1 MTGRAGEV
9 VKGGHG
15 AWQTG
20 AVPVLL
26 IRHAHAGTRR
36 DAHGPDQA
44 RRLSAR
50 GQKQA
55 RKLVETLE
63 GYSPQRIL
71 SSPFTR
77 CVETVTPLAEAL
89 RVKVEED
96 ESLAEGTGLE
106 ALDLVRRVAHEKI
119 ALCTHGDVIPEILVA
134 LADEDHLDLGPRP
147 RQAKGSV
154 WVLEAHGGRF
164 VKAAYLPPTG

>member
-1 MTGRAGEV
+1 V
-9 VKGGHG
+9 V
-15 AWQTG
+15 
-20 AVPVLL
+20 PLLL

-36 DAHGPDQA
+36 DGQGPDQA

-55 RKLVETLE
+55 RQLVETLE

-71 SSPFTR
+71 SSPYTR
-77 CVETVTPLAEAL
+77 CVETVTPLADAL
-89 RVKVEED
+89 HVKVDED
-96 ESLAEGTGLE
+96 ESLAEGAGLA

-164 VKAAYLPPTG
+164 LKAAYLPPSG

>member
-1 MTGRAGEV
+1 MLMVPTRPAG
-9 VKGGHG
+9 
-15 AWQTG
+15 
-20 AVPVLL
+20 
-26 IRHAHAGTRR
+26 
-36 DAHGPDQA
+36 
-44 RRLSAR
+44 LSAR

-96 ESLAEGTGLE
+96 ESLAEGTGLA